1 MKLKLKNVVKVFDAL
16 CAPAQIYF
24 SISMLSVLALLI
36 QNYGS
41 PRTYTVGTYH
51 VNLRHHNIF
60 YFVFKTL
67 YVFGWTFILNK
78 LCKSGYSSISWF
90 LVILPYMIMFLII
103 GFFLTTNLV

>member
-1 MKLKLKNVVKVFDAL
+1 MKLKLKNMVKIFDAL

-24 SISMLSVLALLI
+24 LISMLSILALLI